1 MDLTDRVVLITGA
14 GAGIGKATAECCA
27 DHGATVVVTD
37 VDAESAR
44 AVAEGIDAESARL
57 DVRDPERFEAVI
69 EETVSAFGRIDGLV
83 NNAGIGQPPNPV
95 EDVEDETR
103 DAVLAVNLY
112 GTWNGTRAVVPR
124 MKEQG
129 SGAIVNVSSLA
140 GQIGLANFSAYSLT
154 KGAVLNF
161 TRAVATELGPHGVR
175 ANAVCPGFVETAL
188 SRDYFDASGDPDRAR
203 KRMEASYPLKRLG
216 EPEEVADPIV
226 FLLSERASYVTGH
239 GFTIDG
245 GYSAG

>member
-1 MDLTDRVVLITGA
+1 VI
-14 GAGIGKATAECCA
+14 
-27 DHGATVVVTD
+27 D
-37 VDAESAR
+37 VN
-44 AVAEGIDAESARL
+44 VH
-57 DVRDPERFEAVI
+57 
-69 EETVSAFGRIDGLV
+69 
-83 NNAGIGQPPNPV
+83 
-95 EDVEDETR
+95 
-103 DAVLAVNLY
+103 
-112 GTWNGTRAVVPR
+112 GTWNGTRAVIPY

-140 GQIGLANFSAYSLT
+140 GKIGLPNFSAYSLT

-161 TRAVATELGPHGVR
+161 TRAVATELGPYGVR

-188 SRDYFDASGDPDRAR
+188 AEGYFEASGDPDRAR

-216 EPEEVADPIV
+216 EPEEIAEPIV